1 MQFRKIA
8 LIAATAL
15 TLGLLQGCAYRA
27 DLAQGNY
34 VEQENVDRL
43 RYGMSAE
50 QVRFILGTPM
60 LIDPFDSSR
69 WYYVHYYR
77 QGWDDPEVKNLIVL
91 FQGATLV
98 DMSGDFKKPLEFS
111 SGINDYSK
119 VDLTQSEIQTLQE
132 AQQTED
138 TQEPTETQE

>member
-27 DLAQGNY
+27 DLVQGNY

-77 QGWDDPEVKNLIVL
+77 KGWDDPEVKNLIVL

-111 SGINDYSK
+111 SGINDFSK
-119 VDLTQSEIQTLQE
+119 VDLTQSEIQSLQE
-132 AQQTED
+132 AQQAED
-138 TQEPTETQE
+138 TQE